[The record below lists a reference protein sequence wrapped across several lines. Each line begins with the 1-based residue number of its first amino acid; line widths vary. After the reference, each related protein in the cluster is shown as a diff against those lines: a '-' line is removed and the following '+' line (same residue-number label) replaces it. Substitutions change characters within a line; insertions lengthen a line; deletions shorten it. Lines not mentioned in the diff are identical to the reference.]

1 MDFSQQTRRRRNSSH
16 RLTQIF
22 ADKCR
27 RMFLLHLRS
36 PALLCSSFSFS
47 LRVVMRRKECRRSP
61 NTAISAEKCSIP
73 NLQQGACLAEEVG
86 GVGGE
91 TCGTARVR
99 TACSE
104 RSRTGFAP
112 NQSSSPAQRSFSS
125 EQGVWGQHAPMSAS
139 SLPGAKPANKPLGL
153 SAPTKPPE
161 LFHFNLR
168 LCRAKQSAVF
178 LSFFVSS

>member
-73 NLQQGACLAEEVG
+73 NLQQGACLAQEVG

-91 TCGTARVR
+91 TSGTARVR
-99 TACSE
+99 A
-104 RSRTGFAP
+104 GFAP
-112 NQSSSPAQRSFSS
+112 NKSFSPAQRSCISERGCGGSSPCVCAFFSRS
-125 EQGVWGQHAPMSAS
+125 QTGKQITWPISPDKIIAFIRLSSAAQSRQVHLWLAFFSAS
-139 SLPGAKPANKPLGL
+139 
-153 SAPTKPPE
+153 
-161 LFHFNLR
+161 
-168 LCRAKQSAVF
+168 
-178 LSFFVSS
+178 